1 MLAQPVVVADTVLI
15 NGKIVTVDPQFS
27 IAQAV
32 AIREGKFLAV
42 GSNTQIEAFT
52 GPNTVRVDLSGRTVL
67 PGLMDTHAHVAGA
80 GIQDVT
86 VSLAKVTTIAEA
98 LEQIRAWTAKAKPG
112 DWIIGGPWHPMSQLQ
127 EKRYLTRHEIDQ
139 VAPNNPVF
147 LPVGHFAMAN
157 SMALALAGIN
167 KATADPP
174 GGVVE
179 RERGGE
185 PNGVLEE
192 SAIELLTAKMPVP
205 TIAQLA
211 DRLKI
216 AMRVFN
222 SWGLTSAVDG
232 WVEADEF
239 RAYQQLWTN
248 HKITLRTSIMYM
260 PAGSGMTASV
270 EDWEKTFRT
279 LGVSS
284 GFGDEWLS
292 FAAIGEIVSDGGM
305 TLGTAF
311 LRDPYSGQPK
321 NRGVEPISGD
331 KLNRL
336 VAVCNRYGWRVGVH
350 AVGDAAIDKVL
361 DAYES
366 ANQQSSIL
374 DKRFTIIHGS
384 LIQADQLKRAA
395 KLGVRVDMQNV
406 FMWDKAATVA
416 RFIGK
421 DRADRAVPTRLM
433 IDTLGIGNV
442 GAGTDFPVNTL
453 DPFINFYV
461 MITRK
466 APDGTVYGKDQ
477 AITKQEAVRLY
488 TSSAARFNFEEAKKG
503 SIEPGKL
510 ADLVVLSDDLLTVPE
525 EKIKDIKALTTI
537 VGGKIVYQR

>member
-1 MLAQPVVVADTVLI
+1 
-15 NGKIVTVDPQFS
+15 
-27 IAQAV
+27 
-32 AIREGKFLAV
+32 
-42 GSNTQIEAFT
+42 
-52 GPNTVRVDLSGRTVL
+52 
-67 PGLMDTHAHVAGA
+67 
-80 GIQDVT
+80 
-86 VSLAKVTTIAEA
+86 
-98 LEQIRAWTAKAKPG
+98 
-112 DWIIGGPWHPMSQLQ
+112 
-127 EKRYLTRHEIDQ
+127 
-139 VAPNNPVF
+139 
-147 LPVGHFAMAN
+147 MAN